1 MGSNIAPSYV
11 PDENL
16 EVWPEVTG
24 RKPFHWDRLDRRFD
38 EPFYYGR
45 LGEVALI
52 LVFGKAEW
60 LRFFCSPS

>member
-16 EVWPEVTG
+16 EVWPEVTS

-38 EPFYYGR
+38 KPFYYGR